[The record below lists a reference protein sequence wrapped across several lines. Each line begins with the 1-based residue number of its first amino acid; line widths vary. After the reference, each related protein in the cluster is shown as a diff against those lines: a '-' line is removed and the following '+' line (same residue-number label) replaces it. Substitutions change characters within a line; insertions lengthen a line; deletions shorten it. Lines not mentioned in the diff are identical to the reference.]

1 MGAVLAKDN
10 ADGRVFVRE
19 VPAGM
24 GAARAGIAVGDEL
37 VTIEGRPVSKMT
49 PEEVHEA
56 LAGKVGTKV
65 TVTIL
70 RGGATL
76 ELSIERGPLAGT

>member
-1 MGAVLAKDN
+1 VLGKSN

-24 GAARAGIAVGDEL
+24 GAARAGMAVGDEL
-37 VTIEGRPVSKMT
+37 LTIEGKAVTGMSA
-49 PEEVHEA
+49 EEVHEA

-65 TVTIL
+65 RVTVM
-70 RGGATL
+70 RGGTIV
-76 ELSIERGPLAGT
+76 ELSVERGPLAGT